1 MTARFRDSAL
11 VRPYVVTGGRA
22 VPSRNTLDLV
32 TLVRTTGNPPQ
43 TLLTHEKQELLDLC
57 RGGPLSVAE
66 TAAHL
71 AVPVGICKV
80 LIADLVDDGLLTIRA
95 PVPPAELPDRELVEE
110 VLRGLRALS

>member
-1 MTARFRDSAL
+1 VTARFRESAL

-32 TLVRTTGNPPQ
+32 TLVRSTGSQPR
-43 TLLTHEKQELLDLC
+43 TALTPEKREVLDLC

-80 LIADLVDDGLLTIRA
+80 LIADLVDDGLLTTRA
-95 PVPPAELPDRELVEE
+95 PVPPAELPDRKLVEE
-110 VLRGLRALS
+110 VLRGLRALT